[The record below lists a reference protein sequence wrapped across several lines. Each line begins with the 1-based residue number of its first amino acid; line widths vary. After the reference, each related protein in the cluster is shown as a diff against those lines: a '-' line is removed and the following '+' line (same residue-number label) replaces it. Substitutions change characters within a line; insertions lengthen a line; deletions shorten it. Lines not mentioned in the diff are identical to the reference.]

1 VKYIAIVD
9 DDFLSNFRL
18 DDEDKLTLV
27 LTDENN
33 GTRALRLKPVI
44 RPTLTLEDG
53 QSFYITEGHIQAM
66 REYEKNA
73 TMKRIVDEIND
84 NFGRNL

>member
-1 VKYIAIVD
+1 MKYIAIVD
-9 DDFLSNFRL
+9 DMFLFDFERKGT
-18 DDEDKLTLV
+18 DTLTLV
-27 LTDENN
+27 VGDKKGNN
-33 GTRALRLKPVI
+33 KEIRLKPVI

-66 REYEKNA
+66 REYEDRV

-84 NFGRNL
+84 NFRRNL